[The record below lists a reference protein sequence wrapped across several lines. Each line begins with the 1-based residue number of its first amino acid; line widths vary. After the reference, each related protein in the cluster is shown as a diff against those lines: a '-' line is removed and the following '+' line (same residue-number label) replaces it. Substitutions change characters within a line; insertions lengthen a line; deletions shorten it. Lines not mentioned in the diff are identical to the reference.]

1 MLAHKQL
8 QEISARIKDLREF
21 SDYTVE
27 SFAEKL
33 GLTAGE
39 YAEYENAERDIP
51 IGILYNIAGVLD
63 IDPSVILFGKGA
75 TKHDATVVYAGKGE
89 SIERYEGYSFISLTP
104 DFINPELEPMLVTIK
119 EGVTPEL
126 VRHSGQELNY
136 VLKGKLLLML
146 GDREFYLRAGDSIY
160 FNASLPHAQVP
171 MDGDA
176 EFLTVIQK

>member
-1 MLAHKQL
+1 MIEHKQL

-27 SFAEKL
+27 AFAEKL
-33 GLTAGE
+33 GMTAGE

-51 IGILYNIAGVLD
+51 IGILYNIAGILE

-75 TKHDATVVYAGKGE
+75 TKHDATIIYAGKG
-89 SIERYEGYSFISLTP
+89 SPIERYEGYSFISLNA
-104 DFINPELEPMLVTIK
+104 DFINPELEPMIVIIK

-136 VLKGKLLLML
+136 VLKGKLRLMH
-146 GDREFYLRAGDSIY
+146 GDKEYYLRAGDSVY
-160 FNASLPHAQVP
+160 FDASLPHAQIP

>member
-1 MLAHKQL
+1 MIEHKQL

-27 SFAEKL
+27 AFAEKL
-33 GLTAGE
+33 GMTTGE
-39 YAEYENAERDIP
+39 YVEYENAERDIP
-51 IGILYNIAGVLD
+51 IGILYNIAGVLE

-75 TKHDATVVYAGKGE
+75 TKHDATVIYAGKGT
-89 SIERYEGYSFISLTP
+89 SIERYEGYSFISLNA
-104 DFINPELEPMLVTIK
+104 DFIN
-119 EGVTPEL
+119 PEL

-146 GDREFYLRAGDSIY
+146 GDKEYYLRAGDSVY

-171 MDGDA
+171 MGGDA

>member
-1 MLAHKQL
+1 MLAQKQL

-27 SFAEKL
+27 AFADKL
-33 GLTAGE
+33 GMTAGE

-51 IGILYNIAGVLD
+51 IGILYNIAGVLE

-75 TKHDATVVYAGKGE
+75 TKHDATVVYGGKGT
-89 SIERYEGYSFISLTP
+89 SIERYEGYSFITLNS
-104 DFINPELEPMLVTIK
+104 DFINPELEPMIVTIK

-146 GDREFYLRAGDSIY
+146 GDKEYYLRAGDSIY

-171 MDGDA
+171 MGGDA